1 MVSQWPQK
9 IRSIKSYMDLPKIDM
24 AFERDKL
31 NFPNNQPVGLY
42 RGQLKLVSKDIT
54 IFVRDSVVSLEWLP
68 RPRVTFSGSL
78 VNAKQFSLITSVDI
92 WKAYYEDALIGVGQ
106 ILSHSISTTYS
117 IKGELTQNIELLDKT
132 FFDEVQFSIVNLP
145 ERLGDIVISK
155 ENGSYRGRLEVK
167 LNRANLIIDAVVD
180 IDERLKS
187 LKSDGGYNIT
197 HHCALKFTKS
207 QTGDKLK
214 EYLEAI
220 RLSLRIL
227 IGQDLG
233 FVMLK
238 FFKNKT
244 PLSDFYIYGKPH
256 QILNCH
262 RLLNMHS
269 HLSHSVFFEN
279 IFWDCI
285 NAKKDKPV
293 SDLVH
298 WYNMSNSNH
307 GYVEGSLLMAQTG
320 IELLYNWIICE
331 RLCMVTKNDAKNKI
345 SAASK
350 IKSLMAYSG
359 LNVEAIDVPKE
370 LKKYMVN
377 ERRQSVAETIV
388 ELRNHLVHSSEDKRS
403 RLLGYNPII
412 FYEARNIL
420 LYIIERYLLAIG
432 GYDRK
437 YFNRLT
443 NNLADSQ
450 DFKLT
455 L

>member
-1 MVSQWPQK
+1 ME
-9 IRSIKSYMDLPKIDM
+9 LPKIDM
-24 AFERDKL
+24 AFEREEL
-31 NFPNNQPVGLY
+31 HFPNNQPVELY
-42 RGQLKLVSKDIT
+42 RGQLKLVSGDNI
-54 IFVRDSVVSLEWLP
+54 ISIENSILSLEWLYHP
-68 RPRVTFSGSL
+68 RLIFTGIL
-78 VNAKQFSLITSVDI
+78 GNDKQFPLINGVDS
-92 WKAYYEDALIGVGQ
+92 WEVYCEDNLIGNGQ
-106 ILSHSISTTYS
+106 ILSQTISQTYS
-117 IKGELTQNIELLDKT
+117 IKGELAQNLDLLNRDY
-132 FFDEVQFSIVNLP
+132 FDEVHFSVVNLP
-145 ERLGDIVISK
+145 ARLGDIVISK
-155 ENGSYRGRLEVK
+155 ENGFYRGRMEVK
-167 LNRANLIIDAVVD
+167 IDQATLIIDAVSD
-180 IDERLKS
+180 IENRLKT
-187 LKSDGGYNIT
+187 LTSDGGFNIT
-197 HHCALKFTKS
+197 HHCILKFRQS
-207 QTGDKLK
+207 FSGAKLQ

-227 IGQDLG
+227 VGQDLG

-238 FFKNKT
+238 FFQNNT
-244 PLSDFYIYGKPH
+244 PLAVFYIYGKPH

-262 RLLNMHS
+262 RLLNRHS
-269 HLSHSVFFEN
+269 HLSHSEFFEN
-279 IFWDCI
+279 IYRGCI
-285 NAKKDKPV
+285 NAKKDKPMT
-293 SDLVH
+293 DLVH

-331 RLCMVTKNDAKNKI
+331 HLDMVTKNDAKNKI

-359 LNVEAIDVPKE
+359 LNVEAIDIPIE
-370 LKKYMVN
+370 LKRYMDH

-432 GYDRK
+432 GYDKK

-443 NNLADSQ
+443 NNLEDSQ